1 MEIVL
6 SRPDGLHLPI
16 QATLQELRDDET
28 LSQFA
33 HGLIPQALG
42 EAGLTDEAS
51 WRLAEALH
59 QHHSPK
65 MKALLSAL
73 LVLDAEL
80 HLTIGDKNRVLS
92 LAGFLSYHSQLQLER
107 FPPATLRLPPLNPD
121 GHYVF
126 AVVEQDHYLA
136 VRMDIHPRLW
146 VAGHVRIA
154 SGSPS
159 RPAQRLLAA
168 EERLDRQV
176 LEEELV
182 EIAVAAANGE
192 LPVSLSEPEK
202 TKLAQI
208 LRAFIVGDVSR

>member
-28 LSQFA
+28 LGQFA
-33 HGLIPQALG
+33 NSLIPQALS
-42 EAGLTDEAS
+42 EARLTDGAS
-51 WRLAEALH
+51 WSLAEVLH
-59 QHHSPK
+59 QHQSPK
-65 MKALLSAL
+65 MKALLTAL

-80 HLTIGDKNRVLS
+80 HLMIDDKNRVLP

-107 FPPATLRLPPLNPD
+107 FPLATLRLPPLNPD

-154 SGSPS
+154 GGSPT
-159 RPAQRLLAA
+159 RPAQRLQAA
-168 EERLDRQV
+168 EERLDRQI

-182 EIAVAAANGE
+182 EIAVTAANSE
-192 LPVSLSEPEK
+192 VLLSELEK
-202 TKLAQI
+202 AQFAQI
-208 LRAFIVGDVSR
+208 LSSLIAGDISR